1 MKRILASSIILIF
14 SISHAL
20 ATKAYKAELDQSK
33 YCSIYLY
40 NDGTYDIKLIDF
52 LTIDMIFY
60 DLLSHGTYKLNK
72 GSLFLSDRSNNL
84 EMIFQKKE
92 ESLIPV
98 NSFLFLINT
107 VFHKDEYIPDKKVSS
122 DITIKTL
129 NQKIIPFKEQDSCRP
144 FSLTGMY
151 YGGYGYRLILFT
163 STSNKYELWYRD
175 LLFSAGN
182 WSKDGN
188 LLKMNDQYLNDTL
201 IMGIDNKHHGL
212 KELFLPGS
220 IAKYNKIYWPMHVW
234 KNLFWI
240 NEDQIYRTRNY
251 WKIDSGFEKTTN

>member
-33 YCSIYLY
+33 YCSIDLY
-40 NDGTYDIKLIDF
+40 EDGTFDMELTDY
-52 LTIDMIFY
+52 LTIDMEFSA
-60 DLLSHGTYKLNK
+60 LLSHGTYKLNE
-72 GSLFLSDRSNNL
+72 GVLYLSDKSNNL
-84 EMIFQKKE
+84 EMIFRKKGD
-92 ESLIPV
+92 SLIPV
-98 NSFLFLINT
+98 QTFLLLKNT
-107 VFHKDEYIPDKKVSS
+107 VFQKDDDYIPYKKVSS

-144 FSLTGMY
+144 FSLTGMH

-163 STSNKYELWYRD
+163 STSNKYELWYRN

-201 IMGIDNKHHGL
+201 IMGIDNKHHAL

-220 IAKYNKIYWPMHVW
+220 IAKYNKIYWPMPILR
-234 KNLFWI
+234 NPFWV
-240 NEDQIYRTRNY
+240 NENQLYRTRNY
-251 WKIDSGFEKTTN
+251 YEGNSSVN